1 MRSIDYAKAFGLAV
15 AVLALNLLI
24 TTGAIFAYAQLVEP
38 GRPQAFYN
46 AMAPRIGAWTGPAG
60 GMLLMFVAGYLFGR
74 RRPDRGPFAFMGA
87 VFAAYLALDV
97 ALGLAVAPAAQVF
110 KPTFV
115 LSLTGAALAGQ
126 AGAALS
132 LRRAGPPS
140 VSG

>member
-1 MRSIDYAKAFGLAV
+1 MRSVDYAKALGLAV

-24 TTGAIFAYAQLVEP
+24 TTAVIFAYAQLLEP

-60 GMLLMFVAGYLFGR
+60 GMLLMLAAGYLFGR
-74 RRPDRGPFAFMGA
+74 RRPARKPFAFMGA
-87 VFAAYLALDV
+87 VFVAYLALDA
-97 ALGLAVAPAAQVF
+97 ALGLAMAPAAQVF
-110 KPTFV
+110 KLTFV

-132 LRRAGPPS
+132 QRRGAP
-140 VSG
+140 